1 MRLLALLLLL
11 LPGIALAQPSATGLC
26 RAAIASAEREYGL
39 PAGLLAAIGRVE
51 SGRRNPET
59 GETGPYAWTINA
71 EGAGK
76 FFLNK
81 AEAVAEVRQLRA
93 GGMRIIDVGCMQINL
108 HHHPDA
114 FASIEEAF
122 DPLANARYAAR
133 FLTELKNAAGD
144 WMVAAGHY
152 HSRTPARAE
161 LYRAQVALRWPE
173 EQRMAAASPAP
184 AWQPGWSNSAAPR
197 PAFATAGLAG
207 MSIRSSPPPTI
218 IRAPGAAGGG
228 FGGGGFGGGGFGG
241 GGMAAAAPAGGGAM
255 AAAGERGRGLDAYR
269 SMAIPLASRTV
280 PMLPQGVPGAPGAIG
295 GRG

>member
-39 PAGLLAAIGRVE
+39 PAGLLAAMGRVE

-59 GETGPYAWTINA
+59 GETGPWPWTMNA

-76 FFLNK
+76 FFSGK

-108 HHHPDA
+108 HHHAEA
-114 FASIEEAF
+114 FASLEEAF

-144 WMVAAGHY
+144 WMTAAGHY

-184 AWQPGWSNSAAPR
+184 AWQPGWSNASRPTLASAAVPM
-197 PAFATAGLAG
+197 PGGMGGMGMGMGGLAG

-218 IRAPGAAGGG
+218 NR
-228 FGGGGFGGGGFGG
+228 
-241 GGMAAAAPAGGGAM
+241 MAPASSE
-255 AAAGERGRGLDAYR
+255 GERGRGLDAYR
-269 SMAIPLASRTV
+269 TMAIPLASRTAPV
-280 PMLPQGVPGAPGAIG
+280 LMRGASGIPGMS